1 MTTHNTQD
9 LAAIIAQLQSQI
21 AALEEKSTRKRGG
34 KAPEVKAPK
43 PYAGKNGH
51 YFVMVPQD
59 TAEYTATYTKVQ
71 ALLGDAEK
79 SAKFQKSQLGR
90 AMIHTMQTTGT
101 LFFWAPNQDDLLFG
115 PVLPGR
121 ATATE
126 AEIFVIPAAQLQ
138 DLGHAFEGDK
148 AGRVAVEGLVQLE
161 SFIAMEKLQN
171 EERKLQEKLAK
182 LTSK

>member
-21 AALEEKSTRKRGG
+21 SALEEKTTRKRGG
-34 KAPEVKAPK
+34 KAPVVKVAK

-51 YFVMVPQD
+51 YFVMAPQD

-71 ALLGDAEK
+71 ALLTDADK
-79 SAKFQKSQLGR
+79 AAKFQKSQLGR

-121 ATATE
+121 ATATD
-126 AEIFVIPAAQLQ
+126 AEIFVIPADQLQ

-148 AGRVAVEGLVQLE
+148 AGRTAVEGLVQLE
-161 SFIAMEKLQN
+161 TFTAMEKLQN
-171 EERKLQEKLAK
+171 EERKLQDKLAK